1 MADTGSVTGQPNER
15 AAGRHRRSFA
25 QLTAKRTATPV
36 RYQGRGYSRLVGF
49 LKILLPGVAL
59 LIVIIIGLWQNLFG
73 GAQMTGLQQ
82 VDGSRVGDRLI
93 APRFVGTDAKD
104 RPFSLQATYA
114 DQLAD
119 NAAVVTFAEP
129 RGELLIE
136 DGFIDLSAERGR
148 FDRTNEQLVL
158 EGNVDVRRSDGATF
172 ETEQLHVDV
181 PGERAWSTVAVQST
195 GSFGDIQAEGGI
207 DILQSGQTVIF
218 KGPARMLLNPSGAG
232 SLP

>member
-1 MADTGSVTGQPNER
+1 MADPGAMAGQTGEPAE
-15 AAGRHRRSFA
+15 GRRRRSFA
-25 QLTAKRTATPV
+25 QLTANRTPATV
-36 RYQGRGYSRLVGF
+36 QHRGRGYSRLVGF

-59 LIVIIIGLWQNLFG
+59 LIVIVIGLWQNLFG
-73 GAQMTGLQQ
+73 GAQVTGLQQ

-104 RPFSLQATYA
+104 RPFTLQATYA

-119 NAAVVTFAEP
+119 NAAVVTFADP

-136 DGFIDLSAERGR
+136 DGFIDMSAERGR
-148 FDRTNEQLVL
+148 FDRVNEQLVL
-158 EGNVDVRRSDGATF
+158 EGNVDIRRSDGATF
-172 ETEQLHVDV
+172 ETEQLHVDM

-195 GSFGDIQAEGGI
+195 GDFGDIQAQGGI
-207 DILQSGQTVIF
+207 DILQSGQMVIF
-218 KGPARMLLNPSGAG
+218 KGPATLVLTPSGAG